1 MLTYDLI
8 KPFLRSY
15 GRILAVDQL
24 DEASTHWQQTA
35 RDLLDLFQMHQGKPR
50 ASWEEALETYEG
62 TRVDYLRIRGL
73 AKVLSDSATFVP
85 KPFPISPR
93 ELRAR
98 LFCRGPVFEHP
109 DLFHTTTRQDLLQ
122 EIANEF
128 SLSPTEVD
136 EALFSDHPGAHI
148 LVNTGPTWTPQTL
161 LQRYNLEL
169 ARGAL
174 YRATEV
180 QIEIYDSF
188 KECFRYLKLFKIMFE
203 ARELAQGGYQI
214 ALSGPLSDFV
224 ETERYGIAF
233 AEFLPALLLG
243 ERWHMAAKVKHSS
256 GRQVRERSAGLV
268 SEDTQLLYELDPSCG
283 LQSHY
288 RKGRLYD
295 SSLERTFASEF
306 YDFEEKFGAE
316 RGKWRLI
323 REEQILVLD
332 GSVMIPDF
340 LLVHTQD
347 EQRRILVELVGFW
360 SPRYLKTKI
369 AKVQAAQCPNL
380 LLLVYE
386 NLKVTRQDFGQIPGD
401 LLFFK
406 EKPVIKEVMAA
417 VEALAEKVYGP
428 LTRPAKE
435 QAPAPLAEILRRC
448 RETQQSVASDWYLLE
463 DLTTLL
469 TQHDAAFA
477 PRRYGYRTLSALLKD
492 HPELFEI
499 RKSTR
504 KGRPLEARLRPSEE
518 TDIAPK
524 QRQTD
529 YEE

>member
-1 MLTYDLI
+1 MLTADLI
-8 KPFLRSY
+8 KPFLRAY
-15 GRILAVDQL
+15 GRVLTVDQV
-24 DEASTHWQQTA
+24 DETSTHWQQTA
-35 RDLLDLFQMHQGKPR
+35 RDLLDLLQICKGKSR
-50 ASWEEALETYEG
+50 ASWEEALEVYEG

-73 AKVLSDSATFVP
+73 AKVLGDSATFVQ
-85 KPFPISPR
+85 KPFPIAPR

-122 EIANEF
+122 EVANEF
-128 SLSPTEVD
+128 SLTPSEID

-148 LVNTGPTWTPQTL
+148 LVDSGPAWTPQTL

-203 ARELAQGGYQI
+203 ARELAQGGYQLS
-214 ALSGPLSDFV
+214 LSGPLSDFV

-243 ERWHMAAKVKHSS
+243 ERWHMAARVRHAS
-256 GRQVRERSAGLV
+256 GRQTRERNTSLIA
-268 SEDTQLLYELDPSCG
+268 EDTQLLYELDPSCG

-288 RKGRLYD
+288 RKGRLFD

-306 YDFEEKFGAE
+306 YDFEEKFGSE
-316 RGKWRLI
+316 RGKWRLT
-323 REEQILVLD
+323 REEEILVFD

-347 EQRRILVELVGFW
+347 ERRRILVELVGFW

-386 NLKVTRQDFGQIPGD
+386 NLKVTKQDFGKIPGE

-406 EKPVIKEVMAA
+406 EKPVLKEVMAA
-417 VEALAEKVYGP
+417 VEALAEKIYGP
-428 LTRPAKE
+428 LTRSAKE
-435 QAPAPLAEILRRC
+435 QTPLPLAEILHKHN
-448 RETQQSVASDWYLLE
+448 ETQQNSTNDWYSCE

-469 TQHDAAFA
+469 TQHDATFTA
-477 PRRYGYRTLSALLKD
+477 RRYGYRTLAALLKG

-504 KGRPLEARLRPSEE
+504 KGRPLEVRLLPIEK
-518 TDIAPK
+518 TDLSPK
-524 QRQTD
+524 QNHLD
-529 YEE
+529 SEK